1 MTGAVAWFTGL
12 PSSGKTTLAHA
23 VAGELRLRDIR
34 AVVLDSDE
42 LRTLLPHLGYDEA
55 SRNQFYGLLARL
67 AALIAR
73 QGHVVLVPATAHRRA
88 WRDAARGLAPAFL
101 EIFVDTP
108 KEECRR
114 RDTKALYA
122 DNVAGAPGVTIPYER
137 PTGAD
142 FHIRMGDTDAAA
154 EIAERLDEMV

>member
-23 VAGELRLRDIR
+23 VAGELRLRDIH
-34 AVVLDSDE
+34 AVLLDSDE
-42 LRTLLPHLGYDEA
+42 LRALLPQLGYDEA
-55 SRNQFYGLLARL
+55 SRNHFYGLLARL

-88 WRDAARGLAPAFL
+88 YRDAARGLAPAFL

-108 KEECRR
+108 LEECRR
-114 RDTKALYA
+114 RDT
-122 DNVAGAPGVTIPYER
+122 
-137 PTGAD
+137 
-142 FHIRMGDTDAAA
+142 
-154 EIAERLDEMV
+154 